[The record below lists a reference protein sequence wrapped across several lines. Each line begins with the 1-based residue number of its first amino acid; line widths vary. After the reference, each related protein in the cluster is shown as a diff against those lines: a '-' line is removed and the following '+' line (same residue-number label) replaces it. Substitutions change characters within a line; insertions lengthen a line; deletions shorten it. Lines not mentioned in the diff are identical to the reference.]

1 MENTQ
6 KTQKSINEELQYLWE
21 NRQTLNNEQW
31 NRLAL
36 IVCNTLK
43 HIKFYDFEGF
53 TTQEDLIQ
61 DFFEKKV
68 YRPDLNSKC
77 YHTGALI
84 LFFKNFL
91 KDKLP
96 KKIEYDEKVRS
107 YEVMIENGE
116 KNTDEYSSED
126 ENLDW
131 RTSNNDEKV
140 LNATENN
147 ENENIE
153 LDTIDYI
160 EDFTGD
166 AKLFIENVK
175 NSAKQW
181 LGKQDFWVKLFLANN
196 SYFNENREALNILAK
211 KYKIPSYHYK
221 AEKLGLVWKFPKDF
235 KKYEKTTMIGQ
246 WISTLNIEICEEN
259 IKVIVEIL
267 KILCLTALSLVDE
280 ENI

>member
-1 MENTQ
+1 MNSNQKAQ
-6 KTQKSINEELQYLWE
+6 KTVNEELKYLWE

-31 NRLAL
+31 GRLYQ

-61 DFFEKKV
+61 DFFTKKV

-84 LFFKNFL
+84 SFFKNFL
-91 KDKLP
+91 KDELP
-96 KKIEYDEKVRS
+96 KKIRYNEKFRS
-107 YEVMIENGE
+107 YDVIIESGE
-116 KNTDEYSSED
+116 KNTDEDSSED
-126 ENLDW
+126 ENLDGE
-131 RTSNNDEKV
+131 TLNNDENILDV
-140 LNATENN
+140 TENS
-147 ENENIE
+147 ENENTE
-153 LDTIDYI
+153 LDTIDYV

-196 SYFNENREALNILAK
+196 SEYNENIEALSNLAK
-211 KYKIPSYHYK
+211 KYKISSYHYK
-221 AEKLGLVWKFPKDF
+221 AEKLGLVWKSPDYKEY
-235 KKYEKTTMIGQ
+235 KNTMIGQ
-246 WISTLNIEICEEN
+246 WISTLDIEISVEN
-259 IKVIVEIL
+259 MEVVAKVL
-267 KILCLTALSLVDE
+267 KILCLTSLSLVDE

>member
-1 MENTQ
+1 MDSNQKAQ
-6 KTQKSINEELQYLWE
+6 KTVNEELKYLWE

-31 NRLAL
+31 GRLYQ

-61 DFFEKKV
+61 DFFTKKV

-84 LFFKNFL
+84 SFFKNFL
-91 KDKLP
+91 KDELP
-96 KKIEYDEKVRS
+96 KKIRYDEKFRS
-107 YEVMIENGE
+107 YDVIIESGE
-116 KNTDEYSSED
+116 KNTDEDSSED
-126 ENLDW
+126 ENLDGE
-131 RTSNNDEKV
+131 TLNNDENILDV
-140 LNATENN
+140 TENS
-147 ENENIE
+147 ENENTE
-153 LDTIDYI
+153 LDTIDYV

-196 SYFNENREALNILAK
+196 SEYNENIEALSNLAK
-211 KYKIPSYHYK
+211 KYKISSYHYK
-221 AEKLGLVWKFPKDF
+221 AEKLGLIWKSSNNYKE
-235 KKYEKTTMIGQ
+235 YEKNTMIGQ
-246 WISTLNIEICEEN
+246 WISTLDIEISEEN
-259 IKVIVEIL
+259 MEIISKIL

>member
-1 MENTQ
+1 MDNNQ

-116 KNTDEYSSED
+116 KNIY
-126 ENLDW
+126 
-131 RTSNNDEKV
+131 RNNGCNFGRSICDKHFCRSPVSFVCYRE
-140 LNATENN
+140 
-147 ENENIE
+147 I
-153 LDTIDYI
+153 
-160 EDFTGD
+160 GH
-166 AKLFIENVK
+166 FI
-175 NSAKQW
+175 
-181 LGKQDFWVKLFLANN
+181 
-196 SYFNENREALNILAK
+196 R
-211 KYKIPSYHYK
+211 
-221 AEKLGLVWKFPKDF
+221 
-235 KKYEKTTMIGQ
+235 
-246 WISTLNIEICEEN
+246 
-259 IKVIVEIL
+259 
-267 KILCLTALSLVDE
+267 
-280 ENI
+280 